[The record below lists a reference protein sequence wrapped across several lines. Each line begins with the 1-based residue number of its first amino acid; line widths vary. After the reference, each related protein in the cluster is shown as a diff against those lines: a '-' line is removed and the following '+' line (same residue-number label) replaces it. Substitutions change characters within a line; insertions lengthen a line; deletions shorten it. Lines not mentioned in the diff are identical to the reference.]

1 VVSNLKL
8 ADSEIDTDNAADNVD
23 VLPELVVRNAGY
35 LRLKVAIEWLVAFAL
50 FASTLP
56 LLGLLMVVVKLTST
70 GPAFYAQTRL
80 GRNGRHYRIIKL
92 RTMVHGAEAGTG
104 PVWAAKADSRITPF
118 GKLLRI
124 THLDELPQLWNVLRG
139 DMALI
144 GPRPERPEIS
154 GRIERHVPAFRLRLA
169 VRPGITGLAQMLL
182 PADDPADVAYEGL
195 KKKLAH
201 DIYYI
206 SNVGPMMDFRVA
218 LSTPCYFFA
227 AAIKAV
233 HGALVNS
240 YGIKVEEAAND
251 AAVATAPR
259 REERHNRITSLPVDG
274 EANGRTKSAWA
285 DGTRGVIGIAQGA

>member
-8 ADSEIDTDNAADNVD
+8 ADSEISSQYGDTEMDALP
-23 VLPELVVRNAGY
+23 VLVISNGAY
-35 LRLKVAIEWLVAFAL
+35 LRVKVAVEWLTAFAL
-50 FASTLP
+50 FVATLP
-56 LLGLLMVVVKLTST
+56 LLGILLVIVKLTST

-80 GRNGRHYRIIKL
+80 GLNGRHYRILKL

-104 PVWAAKADSRITPF
+104 PVWAAKADSRITAF
-118 GKLLRI
+118 GNLLRI

-154 GRIERHVPAFRLRLA
+154 GRIERHVPEFKLRLA

-182 PADDPADVAYEGL
+182 PADDPADVNYEGL
-195 KKKLAH
+195 RRKLAH

-206 SNVGPMMDFRVA
+206 GNVGPMMDLRVA

-240 YGIKVEEAAND
+240 YGTAVEQATTE
-251 AAVATAPR
+251 TAPATVPQ
-259 REERHNRITSLPVDG
+259 RHNRLTALPVDG
-274 EANGRTKSAWA
+274 EANGRTKNAWV
-285 DGTRGVIGIAQGA
+285 DSSTRGVIGIAQGA